1 MIFIYF
7 PALGAGGR
15 RFESFC
21 PDNENQGVTKVI
33 PFFIYAI
40 CTPFENDSFIMKRI
54 ILPILLLFSASI
66 AFAQDG
72 KGELVSAYIID
83 NQKYIGINE
92 DSLCPLFSVVKFP
105 QALYVAHCL
114 NESDRSLDD
123 KVVVRKHKL
132 MHNTW
137 SPMLR
142 FFKVRHKFSY
152 AELLRYSLQESDN
165 NACDLLFDAFGSPNA
180 VEKYM
185 KELGFEDIRIAK
197 NERQM
202 MAEKASASQNAASPK
217 AIAHLLQWFY
227 EHHNDNNYLAFVW
240 QLMSECKTGTSRL
253 PSILHDG
260 DSIIHKTGTG
270 FSTEKGVSA
279 INDAGII
286 MHPDGSH
293 CIAVVFVLNHPD
305 GVDSAERLLAE
316 TAARLLQKLQ

>member
-1 MIFIYF
+1 
-7 PALGAGGR
+7 
-15 RFESFC
+15 
-21 PDNENQGVTKVI
+21 
-33 PFFIYAI
+33 
-40 CTPFENDSFIMKRI
+40 MKRI

-165 NACDLLFDAFGSPNA
+165 NACDLLFDLFGSPEK
-180 VEKYM
+180 VEEYVAG
-185 KELGFEDIRIAK
+185 LGFDDIKIAK
-197 NERQM
+197 TERQM
-202 MAEKASASQNAASPK
+202 MDDRSAASLNVASPK
-217 AIAHLLQWFY
+217 AIAGLLQWFFD
-227 EHHNDNNYLAFVW
+227 HHNDNEYLAFVW
-240 QLMSECKTGTSRL
+240 RLMSECKTGISRL
-253 PSILHDG
+253 PSVLADG

-270 FSTEKGVSA
+270 FNTEKGVSA

-286 MHPDGSH
+286 IHPDGSH

-305 GVDSAERLLAE
+305 GVDAAERLLAE
-316 TAARLLQKLQ
+316 TAAELLQKLQ